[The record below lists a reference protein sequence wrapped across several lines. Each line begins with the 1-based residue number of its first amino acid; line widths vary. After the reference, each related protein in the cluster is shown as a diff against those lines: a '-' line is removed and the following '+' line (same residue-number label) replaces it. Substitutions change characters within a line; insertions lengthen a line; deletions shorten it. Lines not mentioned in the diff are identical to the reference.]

1 MSKKALVIGAT
12 GATGTALVAQ
22 LLENEK
28 YGEVHI
34 FVRRKVE
41 LKNPK
46 LHVHVVN
53 FDAINDDWKEKLK
66 GDELYAAM
74 GTTLKTAGSKE
85 AQYKIDYTYQFEVAK
100 ATAENKV
107 PTLLL
112 VSSTGSSS
120 KSPFFYPK
128 IKGQLEDAV
137 IQLNFR
143 QVHIFQ
149 PPMLDR
155 GQFLRSNEKSGIKFL
170 NMVNKLGILRSQM
183 PMPVDFLAKQMIRVA
198 NRESD
203 TKVKKYNPKQIW
215 RL

>member
-12 GATGTALVAQ
+12 GATGTALVTQ
-22 LLENEK
+22 LLDNEK

-34 FVRRKVE
+34 FVRRKVD

-46 LHVHVVN
+46 LHLHIVD
-53 FDAINDDWKEKLK
+53 FDEIDNWKEKLK
-66 GDELYAAM
+66 GDELYEAM

-85 AQYKIDYTYQFEVAK
+85 AQYKIDYTYQLEVAK
-100 ATAENKV
+100 ASAENQV

-128 IKGQLEDAV
+128 IKGKLEDAV
-137 IQLNFR
+137 SQLNFK

-155 GQFLRSNEKSGIKFL
+155 GSFLRSNEKSGIKFL

-198 NRESD
+198 NRDSD

-215 RL
+215 KL